1 MKNPRITTQSRQ
13 SLDARFENLR
23 PVARFGPPVRGWI
36 KAIREALGMSS
47 AQLARRVKIK
57 QPTLAALEQSEI
69 KETIQ
74 LGTLRRV
81 AEAMNCT
88 LVYALVP
95 NESLE
100 TMVRGQARR
109 VARRQLHSVEH
120 SMQLEDQG
128 VPAKDFEARIDA
140 LARDTN
146 PRKLWDDA

>member
-23 PVARFGPPVRGWI
+23 PAARFSPPVRGWI
-36 KAIREALGMSS
+36 KAIREALGMTS

-69 KETIQ
+69 KETI
-74 LGTLRRV
+74 
-81 AEAMNCT
+81 
-88 LVYALVP
+88 
-95 NESLE
+95 
-100 TMVRGQARR
+100 
-109 VARRQLHSVEH
+109 QLHSVEH